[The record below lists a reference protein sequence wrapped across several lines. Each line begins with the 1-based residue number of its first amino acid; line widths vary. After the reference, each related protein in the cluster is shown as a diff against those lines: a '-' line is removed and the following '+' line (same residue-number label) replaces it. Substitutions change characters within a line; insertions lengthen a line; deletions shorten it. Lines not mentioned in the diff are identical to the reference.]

1 MYWVI
6 NGPKKKSRKE
16 KNFLLKKKMKTQG
29 TKLLEHIESSLKMEI
44 FEGCVRKKIRN
55 STNKRLNDVTPEF
68 GKAKTGQV
76 QT

>member
-16 KNFLLKKKMKTQG
+16 KNFLLKKKMKTQD

-44 FEGCVRKKIRN
+44 FEGCVRKKLETAQ
-55 STNKRLNDVTPEF
+55 TNDLMM
-68 GKAKTGQV
+68 
-76 QT
+76 

>member
-1 MYWVI
+1 MGQRR
-6 NGPKKKSRKE
+6 NQEKKK
-16 KNFLLKKKMKTQG
+16 LLVKKKMKTQG

>member
-1 MYWVI
+1 
-6 NGPKKKSRKE
+6 
-16 KNFLLKKKMKTQG
+16 MKTQG